1 MMTGGLKAEN
11 LSFSYTEG
19 TQVLNGLTVE
29 IPKGKITAL
38 LGRNGCG
45 KSTLLRILNRLLLPS
60 AGEVWLDGQKLET
73 YPSRDLA
80 RRMAHLTQSPTAP
93 SGLSVREL
101 VNFGRHPYQGLLGRR
116 SAEDKKMV
124 DWALEKTELTELAE
138 RSLDALSGG
147 QRQRAWIAMALAQNT
162 EYLLLDEPTT
172 YLDIAHQLEVLEL
185 LAYLNETEG
194 KTVVMVVHEPNHAS
208 QYAHRVVGL
217 AGGKVLLEGDPGDIF
232 RDEPMRALFS
242 VEPLVFDG
250 PREGR
255 PWCVPYRTVD

>member
-1 MMTGGLKAEN
+1 
-11 LSFSYTEG
+11 
-19 TQVLNGLTVE
+19 
-29 IPKGKITAL
+29 
-38 LGRNGCG
+38 
-45 KSTLLRILNRLLLPS
+45 
-60 AGEVWLDGQKLET
+60 
-73 YPSRDLA
+73 
-80 RRMAHLTQSPTAP
+80 
-93 SGLSVREL
+93 
-101 VNFGRHPYQGLLGRR
+101 
-116 SAEDKKMV
+116 
-124 DWALEKTELTELAE
+124 
-138 RSLDALSGG
+138 
-147 QRQRAWIAMALAQNT
+147 MALAQNT